1 LPAKLDPDRRHAVF
15 ASADQPQPVVII
27 FPWCRLAWHFC
38 EAKFCNFLLDQ
49 NFQCLTVCVS
59 YLRNTGLK
67 MAIIGYARV
76 SARDQNL
83 AGQMEALKAAGAGT
97 IYREKVSGARA
108 DRPQLAKLMAGL
120 RAGDVV
126 VVTKLDR
133 LGRSTRELLD
143 LIDRIG
149 KVGASF
155 RSLGDPLWDTS
166 SAQGRVLSTLLAS
179 IAEFERELIR
189 ERTGEGRKRA
199 MAAGVKFGRKR
210 KLSDYQR
217 AEAIKRRAA
226 GETLASI
233 ARSYG
238 VHLAM
243 ISRL

>member
-1 LPAKLDPDRRHAVF
+1 
-15 ASADQPQPVVII
+15 
-27 FPWCRLAWHFC
+27 
-38 EAKFCNFLLDQ
+38 
-49 NFQCLTVCVS
+49 
-59 YLRNTGLK
+59 
-67 MAIIGYARV
+67 MAILGYARV
-76 SARDQNL
+76 STRDQDY
-83 AGQMEALKAAGAGT
+83 ASQVEALKAAGATT

-108 DRPQLAKLMAGL
+108 DRPQLAKLMASL
-120 RAGDVV
+120 KAGDLV

-133 LGRSTRELLD
+133 LGRSTRELLE

-149 KVGASF
+149 KAGAAF

-166 SAQGRVLSTLLAS
+166 NAQGRLLSTLLAG

-217 AEAIKRRAA
+217 KEAIRRRAA

-233 ARSYG
+233 AKSYA
-238 VHLAM
+238 VDISM